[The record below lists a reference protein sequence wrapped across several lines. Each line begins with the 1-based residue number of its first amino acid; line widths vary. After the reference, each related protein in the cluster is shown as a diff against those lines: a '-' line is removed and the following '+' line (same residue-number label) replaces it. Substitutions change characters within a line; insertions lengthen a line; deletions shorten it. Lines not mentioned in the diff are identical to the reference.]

1 MLRWLLVVLFLLA
14 AFIAAATVFVVPK
27 LHPQPPTWKTET
39 VGKGDLIITVTAAGT
54 VNPLRT
60 VAVGAQIS
68 GKVQD
73 VLKVSNDTVKA
84 GDVLARIETELL
96 DSEKRS
102 AEVRLAQAKAAYS
115 QLRVERENLK
125 IRQLRNKQTQEQKR
139 ISVERQKG
147 TLQLATKNLNRYR
160 DLFKVDATT
169 QTEIDIREL
178 EEANSK
184 RDLQLAEIALEQ
196 MAIEDKQIEADAK
209 TLDAR
214 EEQQSADIQQA
225 QAQLERTLTNL
236 KYATIVSPIDGVVLE
251 HLVEPGQ
258 TVAASFQTP
267 NMFRVATDLS
277 HVRIDARLDEADIG
291 RIRVGQVVKFDVDAY
306 KNETFEGTVAIMRM
320 APESSKT
327 AATVVTYTVL
337 VEAANPKV
345 EAVSLPTGRISP
357 EVLKTLGITP
367 VNHGWKL
374 LPGMTASLRFTVAG
388 KTGILRLPG
397 SALRFIPPPGFA
409 PDRKAVTVDAD
420 KKKGTRGIV
429 YVPGKL
435 GLLETRNVVVGETDG
450 AFYELLESDLK
461 DGETVVVGVK

>member
-1 MLRWLLVVLFLLA
+1 MLRWLLVFLILA
-14 AFIAAATVFVVPK
+14 VVFVVGAVTFVLPK
-27 LHPQPPTWKTET
+27 LQPKPPLWKTET

-68 GKVQD
+68 GKIQE
-73 VLKVSNDTVKA
+73 VLKVSNDSVKE
-84 GDVLARIETELL
+84 GDVLARIETEIL

-102 AEVRLAQAKAAYS
+102 ADVRLAQAKAAYS
-115 QLRVERENLK
+115 QLRVERENLE
-125 IRQLRNKQTQEQKR
+125 IRRLRNKQTFEQKR

-147 TLQLATKNLNRYR
+147 TLELATKNLNRYK
-160 DLFKVDATT
+160 DLLKVDATT
-169 QTEIDIREL
+169 MTEIDIRQL

-184 RDLQLAEIALEQ
+184 RDLQLAEIALDQ
-196 MAIEDKQIEADAK
+196 MSIEDKQIEADAK

-214 EEQQSADIQQA
+214 DEQQRADIQQA

-236 KYATIVSPIDGVVLE
+236 KYATILSPIDGVVLE

-277 HVRIDARLDEADIG
+277 HIRIDARLDEADIG

-306 KNETFEGTVAIMRM
+306 KNETFEGTVAIMRL
-320 APESSKT
+320 APDSKAT
-327 AATVVTYTVL
+327 STVVTYSVL
-337 VEAANPKV
+337 VEASNPRV
-345 EAVSLPTGRISP
+345 EVTPLPTGRISP
-357 EVLKTLGITP
+357 DVLKILGVTP
-367 VNHGWKL
+367 ANHGWKL
-374 LPGMTASLRFTVAG
+374 LPGMTASLRFTVAN
-388 KTGILRLPG
+388 KIGIQRLPG

-409 PDRKAVTVDAD
+409 PDRKAIASDTD

-429 YVPGKL
+429 YVPGAE
-435 GLLETRNVVVGETDG
+435 GRLETRTVLVGETDG
-450 AFYELLESDLK
+450 AFYELIESDLK
-461 DGETVVVGVK
+461 DGDQVVVGVKN